1 MVLNQLEKPISSLHS
16 SDALNSQRREQEL
29 GLFCVASKLIFPEAV
44 VHDGPFAVCYHTRDF
59 PASGG
64 GGLGDSVGGVAIKHL
79 LNQIKNIHIQHSQKL
94 A

>member
-1 MVLNQLEKPISSLHS
+1 MFLNQLEKPISSLHS
-16 SDALNSQRREQEL
+16 SDAINSQRREQEL

-44 VHDGPFAVCYHTRDF
+44 VHNGPFAVCYHTRDF

-79 LNQIKNIHIQHSQKL
+79 LNQIKKIHIQHSQKL